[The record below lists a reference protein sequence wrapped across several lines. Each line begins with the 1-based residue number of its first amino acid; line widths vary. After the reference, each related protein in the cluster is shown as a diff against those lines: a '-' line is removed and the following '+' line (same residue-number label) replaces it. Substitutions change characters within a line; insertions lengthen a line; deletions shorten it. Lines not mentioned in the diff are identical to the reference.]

1 MTQNRSAVAT
11 LLADAK
17 QLITENRYD
26 EAVSRCLSACQLS
39 PDLSDPWIEL
49 AAIYLRQQRYE
60 QSLQAVAQIMTAG
73 ESQKVRLQL
82 IADRKSVV

>member
-1 MTQNRSAVAT
+1 MCIR
-11 LLADAK
+11 D
-17 QLITENRYD
+17 R
-26 EAVSRCLSACQLS
+26 LS

-82 IADRKSVV
+82 IAAAALRGLGRYAEDRR